1 MYLDYLRTGD
11 ASDMARVIYHNAIDI
26 LSLVGLS
33 SVVLEKHLDQDPSG
47 LAGGEALAVARWHE
61 ANGRTAEAEAA
72 YQAAVRGSP
81 NDALRAEALKHLG
94 GLLKRQNQRPE
105 AVPAWEEWHG
115 LKLDDPSPCIELA
128 MYFEWETRELAEALR
143 WSTAALQIVEDWP
156 KGWRREQ
163 RIAQVKHRIVRLK
176 RKISQE

>member
-81 NDALRAEALKHLG
+81 NDALRAEALKHLTAMT
-94 GLLKRQNQRPE
+94 KRQNRREQ
-105 AVPAWEEWHG
+105 AVPSWIEWHEAAP
-115 LKLDDPSPCIELA
+115 DDPSPCIELA
-128 MYFEWETRELAEALR
+128 MYYEWEAKDLARSLEWAE
-143 WSTAALQIVEDWP
+143 TAMGVVGKWP
-156 KGWRREQ
+156 KGWRRDQ
-163 RIAQVKHRIVRLK
+163 RAAEIGHRISRLQ
-176 RKISQE
+176 RKLEK